1 VKLGTGTRRG
11 LLFGALALTLVAV
24 QWVDGNDDTVRKPRS
39 LSQGSATPRTAPP
52 PASASPGVPA
62 PAVTSSGDI
71 DLGRL
76 QRGRG
81 AEARDAF
88 APRNWQPPPRK
99 LTPAEAAAMAA
110 AEPPP
115 PPPQAPPLPFVYV
128 GMLAEESRTT
138 VFLSHGARDIAV
150 RSGDTI
156 DNTYRVD
163 AVTPDRIEITYLPL
177 NQRQTLP
184 LGTP

>member
-1 VKLGTGTRRG
+1 MKLGSGVRRG
-11 LLFGALALTLVAV
+11 LLFGALALTLAAV
-24 QWVDGNDDTVRKPRS
+24 QWVDGNDDTVRKPKS
-39 LSQGSATPRTAPP
+39 PSPAAAPRA
-52 PASASPGVPA
+52 APA
-62 PAVTSSGDI
+62 PATAGAPSVPAQGTGDI

-88 APRNWQPPPRK
+88 APRNWQPPPRR

-163 AVTPDRIEITYLPL
+163 AVTSDRIDLTYLPL

-184 LGTP
+184 LGSP

>member
-1 VKLGTGTRRG
+1 MRLGTGTRRG
-11 LLFGALALTLVAV
+11 LLFGALALTLAAV
-24 QWVDGNDDTVRKPRS
+24 QWVDGNDDTVRKPKS
-39 LSQGSATPRTAPP
+39 PP
-52 PASASPGVPA
+52 PAAAPRAAPA
-62 PAVTSSGDI
+62 PAPATAGVKAAPPQGAGDI

-76 QRGRG
+76 QRGRA

-88 APRNWQPPPRK
+88 APRNWQPPPRR

-156 DNTYRVD
+156 DKTYRVD
-163 AVTPDRIEITYLPL
+163 AVTPDRIELTYLPL

-184 LGTP
+184 LGSP

>member
-1 VKLGTGTRRG
+1 MKLGTGTRRG
-11 LLFGALALTLVAV
+11 LLFGALALTLAAV
-24 QWVDGNDDTVRKPRS
+24 QWVDGNDDTVRKPRTS
-39 LSQGSATPRTAPP
+39 SAAATPR
-52 PASASPGVPA
+52 PA
-62 PAVTSSGDI
+62 PAPKGAPAPVPQIAGDI
-71 DLGRL
+71 DLDRL
-76 QRGRG
+76 QRGRA

-88 APRNWQPPPRK
+88 APRNWQPAPRK
-99 LTPAEAAAMAA
+99 LTPAEAAAIAA

-138 VFLSHGARDIAV
+138 VFLSQGARDIAV

-163 AVTPDRIEITYLPL
+163 AVTPDRIDLTYLPL

-184 LGTP
+184 LGSP

>member
-11 LLFGALALTLVAV
+11 LLFGALALTLAAV
-24 QWVDGNDDTVRKPRS
+24 QWVDGNDDTVGKPR
-39 LSQGSATPRTAPP
+39 TP
-52 PASASPGVPA
+52 PAASVPRPA
-62 PAVTSSGDI
+62 PATTGVQAPVPQVAGDI

-76 QRGRG
+76 QRGR
-81 AEARDAF
+81 AAQARDAF

-138 VFLSHGARDIAV
+138 VFLSQGARDIAV

-163 AVTPDRIEITYLPL
+163 AVTPDRIELTYLPL

-184 LGTP
+184 LGSP